1 VSFVRACPLQDGL
14 ARRSIAVIYPASA
27 KSSGLGLARISPD
40 WIILSASTTAIA
52 SATTATTTTT
62 RKVIVFSG
70 AEM

>member
-1 VSFVRACPLQDGL
+1 
-14 ARRSIAVIYPASA
+14 VIYPASA